1 MNNDNI
7 LYKEDKE
14 KADAWVKK
22 YFDSM
27 WDFWIS
33 IFWALKDACKRSRQ
47 NITTLT
53 KDLFW
58 ALMGKKKNNGS
69 K

>member
-1 MNNDNI
+1 MGDI

-14 KADAWVKK
+14 KLDSWINK
-22 YFDSM
+22 YMDSV

-33 IFWALKDACKRSRQ
+33 IFWALKDSCKRSRQ
-47 NITTLT
+47 NVKTLT

-58 ALMGKKKNNGS
+58 ALMGKKKKNDS

>member
-1 MNNDNI
+1 MGDI

-14 KADAWVKK
+14 KLDSWINK
-22 YFDSM
+22 YMDSV

-33 IFWALKDACKRSRQ
+33 IFWALKDSCKRSRQ
-47 NITTLT
+47 NVKTLT
-53 KDLFW
+53 KVLFW
-58 ALMGKKKNNGS
+58 ALMGKKKKNDS